1 MNAEEQG
8 VGEKDAET
16 QGDKEQ
22 GSTRSRRGRRRG
34 DTGTRGRGELRDTQI
49 SAPRSQG
56 LEGTS
61 NPLSLS
67 PRHTL
72 SASVPKGLSAPG
84 HLGTS
89 AQNTSSLLTRI
100 AFNL

>member
-56 LEGTS
+56 LE
-61 NPLSLS
+61 
-67 PRHTL
+67 
-72 SASVPKGLSAPG
+72 APG
-84 HLGTS
+84 HLCTEH
-89 AQNTSSLLTRI
+89 LLTPHSHC
-100 AFNL
+100 L

>member
-61 NPLSLS
+61 NP
-67 PRHTL
+67 
-72 SASVPKGLSAPG
+72 
-84 HLGTS
+84 GTS
-89 AQNTSSLLTRI
+89 AQNTSSLLTHI